1 MSQYTPVE
9 TKIIRARTDLLIE
22 QPFFGSLVLHMDM
35 KADEAIKHCVS
46 DGHVI
51 RYNPSYIEELS
62 HDQTVGLLAAQVMH
76 AAMMHPLRR
85 GDRDIKKWNEACDYA
100 THSILKEANFVLP
113 ENLKID
119 PKYTDMVAEHIYTL
133 LPDNPKGGKGQGQGQ
148 GQGQGSEGD
157 DPNGGVED
165 NEESQAA
172 GASEAQQRAAENEMR
187 QQVAQAAHQAKQAGK
202 LPGSLERLIGELM
215 EPKIDWRA
223 ILRRFMTEKAQDD
236 FSWAR
241 GNRRFVAQGLYLP
254 SRISEGTG
262 EIAVA
267 IDTSG
272 SIGQKELDA
281 FGSEVQGIIKDARP
295 SKIYVIYCDAE
306 INHVDI
312 FTPDD
317 EVKFK
322 LHGGGGTDFHPP
334 FRWLEENRIVPK
346 CFVYLTDGYGRFPEE
361 PGYPAM
367 WAINNNNVVPPW
379 GEHFVMETD

>member
-1 MSQYTPVE
+1 
-9 TKIIRARTDLLIE
+9 
-22 QPFFGSLVLHMDM
+22 
-35 KADEAIKHCVS
+35 
-46 DGHVI
+46 
-51 RYNPSYIEELS
+51 
-62 HDQTVGLLAAQVMH
+62 
-76 AAMMHPLRR
+76 
-85 GDRDIKKWNEACDYA
+85 
-100 THSILKEANFVLP
+100 
-113 ENLKID
+113 
-119 PKYTDMVAEHIYTL
+119 
-133 LPDNPKGGKGQGQGQ
+133 
-148 GQGQGSEGD
+148 
-157 DPNGGVED
+157 
-165 NEESQAA
+165 
-172 GASEAQQRAAENEMR
+172 
-187 QQVAQAAHQAKQAGK
+187 
-202 LPGSLERLIGELM
+202 M

-236 FSWAR
+236 FSWTR

-306 INHVDI
+306 INHVDV

-334 FRWLEENRIVPK
+334 FRWLEENQIVPK
-346 CFVYLTDGYGRFPEE
+346 CFVYLTDGYGPFPEE

-367 WAINNNNVVPPW
+367 WAINNNQVTPPW